1 MTTSTTHPQENIMNI
16 LKHMEAAFLV
26 AALVAVPASYLGGGI
41 PDAQADV
48 NAAVKG
54 QAYADAVATS
64 GKTAVVIV
72 SAKRLD
78 AEEKREILLAAR

>member
-1 MTTSTTHPQENIMNI
+1 MNI
-16 LKHMEAAFLV
+16 LKQMEAAFLV

-41 PDAQADV
+41 PDAQAHV
-48 NAAVKG
+48 NTAST

-64 GKTAVVIV
+64 GKTAVVVV

-78 AEEKREILLAAR
+78 VEEKRELLLAAR

>member
-1 MTTSTTHPQENIMNI
+1 MNI

-41 PDAQADV
+41 PDAQARV
-48 NAAVKG
+48 NAATS
-54 QAYADAVATS
+54 QTYADAVATP
-64 GKTAVVIV
+64 GKTAVVVV

-78 AEEKREILLAAR
+78 AEDKRELLLAAR